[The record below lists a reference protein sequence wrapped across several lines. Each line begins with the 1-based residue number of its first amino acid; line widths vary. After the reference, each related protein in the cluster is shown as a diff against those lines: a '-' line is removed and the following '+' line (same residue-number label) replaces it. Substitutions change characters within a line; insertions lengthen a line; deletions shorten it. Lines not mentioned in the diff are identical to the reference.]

1 MGLIVGGLEALSKG
15 GEGVP
20 RGLKGEKK
28 SPKSCLCQYHSY
40 IVHVV
45 GLEGIVPRLSG
56 PGGCGMWGGVCV
68 IRL

>member
-1 MGLIVGGLEALSKG
+1 MGGLEALSKG
-15 GEGVP
+15 VRECPGDS
-20 RGLKGEKK
+20 REKK
-28 SPKSCLCQYHSY
+28 SPKSCLHQNHSY

-45 GLEGIVPRLSG
+45 GLEGIVPQLSG